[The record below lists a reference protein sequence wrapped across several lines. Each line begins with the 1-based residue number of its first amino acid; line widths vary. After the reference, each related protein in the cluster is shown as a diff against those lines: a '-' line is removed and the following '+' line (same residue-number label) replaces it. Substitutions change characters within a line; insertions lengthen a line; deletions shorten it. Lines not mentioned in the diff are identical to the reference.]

1 MAKRRRARNRA
12 LVGVLVVL
20 ILAGVAGT
28 IFYLDY
34 HQART
39 NSKEKKVDVAKQR
52 AAAGFQLAGHVSAV
66 TADSVTVKLA
76 NGHLRRLVLAPQTR
90 VQSSGPGTLD
100 DVKKGLRAVVR
111 KKQGAV
117 LSVQEILVLPR
128 ASRVGQM
135 VLDTGLGFVWLVG
148 NDGRTGP
155 RLNMV
160 QATVVTAHSAART
173 DVVVGAKVLV
183 RGQTTVAKPVR
194 TIATDIVL
202 LPSSTTLVS

>member
-1 MAKRRRARNRA
+1 MAKRRRARTRA

-20 ILAGVAGT
+20 ILAGVAGA
-28 IFYLDY
+28 IFYVDY

-39 NSKEKKVDVAKQR
+39 NSKEKKVDVAKQK

-66 TADSVTVKLA
+66 TADSVTVKVA
-76 NGHLRRLVLAPQTR
+76 NGQLRRLVLAPQTR

-117 LSVQEILVLPR
+117 LSVQEILVLPS

-183 RGQTTVAKPVR
+183 RGQKTVVKPVR
-194 TIATDIVL
+194 TVATDIVL
-202 LPSSTTLVS
+202 LPSSTTFVS

>member
-173 DVVVGAKVLV
+173 DVVVGAKVLL

>member
-20 ILAGVAGT
+20 VLAGVAGT

>member
-1 MAKRRRARNRA
+1 
-12 LVGVLVVL
+12 
-20 ILAGVAGT
+20 
-28 IFYLDY
+28 
-34 HQART
+34 
-39 NSKEKKVDVAKQR
+39 
-52 AAAGFQLAGHVSAV
+52 
-66 TADSVTVKLA
+66 
-76 NGHLRRLVLAPQTR
+76 
-90 VQSSGPGTLD
+90 
-100 DVKKGLRAVVR
+100 VKKGLRAVVR

-173 DVVVGAKVLV
+173 DVVVGAKVLL